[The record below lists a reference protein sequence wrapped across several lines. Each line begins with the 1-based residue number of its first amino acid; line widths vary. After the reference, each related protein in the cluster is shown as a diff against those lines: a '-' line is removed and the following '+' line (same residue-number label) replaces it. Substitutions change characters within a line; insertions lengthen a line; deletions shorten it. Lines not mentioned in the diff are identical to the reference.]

1 MYYNPLTMIL
11 IFVVIIL
18 LIVCISMYNSL
29 VSAHEKVK
37 RSKSNIDVFLK
48 KRFDLIPNLEQVVK
62 GYVKHEKDIL
72 VEITKLRTEF
82 EKNGDISVANELNSK
97 MSELLVL
104 VENNPQLKSSEL
116 FVNFQRELADVEDEI
131 QAVRR
136 IYNSSVTKFN
146 TKIKQVPYNF
156 FNAILK
162 YKEEELLKFDTE
174 FVNVKF

>member
-1 MYYNPLTMIL
+1 MYYNP
-11 IFVVIIL
+11 FIIL
-18 LIVCISMYNSL
+18 LVAALLIFLAICIGMYNSL

-62 GYVKHEKDIL
+62 GYVKHEKDVL

-156 FNAILK
+156 FNMFLR